1 MHEGYH
7 CISASK
13 SALDEWGVAARETIA
28 DVGAVNKALTS
39 GIKVDNLIAMADW
52 RAIRF
57 ASGIADVVAGRI
69 NGKDIY
75 FRASPAHMSTLAIK
89 RLLATGP
96 VDTYE
101 QIQKLALSNTFQGLY
116 GEKKQAQRLLTR
128 ILLLY
133 KNLEIRARFPNA
145 TIQDADDILSFIGA
159 PQEIV
164 ETVRDSVSRYLSKL
178 DCRSSGNRR
187 NNNQA
192 LDLVCRQSDNSF
204 IYSDTSLF
212 GPIPKSTVNNE
223 IFAPNSNALDN
234 VNEDNAKLAF
244 IDGRKVN
251 FPSHVQYHLARQ

>member
-1 MHEGYH
+1 
-7 CISASK
+7 
-13 SALDEWGVAARETIA
+13 
-28 DVGAVNKALTS
+28 
-39 GIKVDNLIAMADW
+39 
-52 RAIRF
+52 
-57 ASGIADVVAGRI
+57 
-69 NGKDIY
+69 
-75 FRASPAHMSTLAIK
+75 MSTLAIK